1 MQVKKMVDEITIDNI
16 LSTKFE
22 DLRKYCYDMVNVHVD
37 YVSMDEAKFV
47 YLLGYYPAI
56 YNYFSG
62 LFTFMINQVRNQM
75 EVGDKFRTS
84 RYRDKRDMLEQ
95 VLKSIKFQYD
105 SLSRKVTLL
114 TPNSGRGDESF

>member
-1 MQVKKMVDEITIDNI
+1 MIEEITINNI
-16 LSTKFE
+16 VDIKFE
-22 DLRKYCYDMVNVHVD
+22 DLHKYCYDMVDVHVD
-37 YVSMDEAKFV
+37 YMSMDEQKFI

-75 EVGDKFRTS
+75 EVGDKFRTA
-84 RYRDKRDMLEQ
+84 RYRDKRDLLEQ

-114 TPNSGRGDESF
+114 APNSGRGDDSF